1 MLRTAAGAA
10 LTAVAAYPLAACDL
24 LVGEPTPEGTTDPL
38 APLLTSALALAAR
51 HDAAITAH
59 PELAQR
65 LTPLADAHRAH
76 AAELA
81 RMTGAKLPSASTSPR
96 TGGAATPGAAAST
109 PADVDGTL
117 AALRAA
123 EQEGRRAAAQA
134 CQVASAGR
142 AALLGSITAAR
153 ATHVEVLR

>member
-81 RMTGAKLPSASTSPR
+81 RMTGAKLPSASSPR

-109 PADVDGTL
+109 PADADGTV

-134 CQVASAGR
+134 CQVAPAGR